1 MHDNEIHKS
10 NNKILD
16 RGNSSIQFLYSL
28 ANEIK
33 EELYLLSK
41 EEKECTINL
50 EENNK
55 KLKEIERVQNY
66 NKNLFS
72 PVRPNQREND

>member
-16 RGNSSIQFLYSL
+16 RAIINSISRL

-33 EELYLLSK
+33 EELYLFQR

-50 EENNK
+50 EENN
-55 KLKEIERVQNY
+55 RN
-66 NKNLFS
+66 
-72 PVRPNQREND
+72 